1 MGEAEVINNFEGLF
15 KNAEDSATFDT
26 QELKCFPKNSVT
38 LASHPK
44 ESPVASSGT
53 RVRLG

>member
-1 MGEAEVINNFEGLF
+1 MINNFEGLF